1 MGVDF
6 RGNNTDD
13 GEVQNDRES
22 TSISPL
28 QQKVMLEALMRD
40 PNVRRQVEQ
49 AKIKRQQ
56 ELEALAKKKRR
67 HQRVS
72 TKHSSPND
80 DPLEVKDDDDEPDWI
95 QCFDEWTK
103 RHYYYNVALL
113 QFSYDIPEDPFI
125 SAAESS
131 FYKATTTIQNHVRDH
146 LEKRKSSTDTPVP

>member
-1 MGVDF
+1 MG
-6 RGNNTDD
+6 
-13 GEVQNDRES
+13 
-22 TSISPL
+22 
-28 QQKVMLEALMRD
+28 
-40 PNVRRQVEQ
+40 RQVEQ

-146 LEKRKSSTDTPVP
+146 LEKRKSSTDTPVPNSSQKSAVKPGRKMNLSLPKFTPNNNKLIS